1 MAAHKSRQWRRSRW
15 RGVEALRHDRRMPP
29 TSSLH
34 TIGQEILALLLA
46 ATCAGCGRPETL
58 LCAPCRSGLRP
69 EPFEV
74 STPEGLR
81 VVAALSFDDVAGRCI
96 RALKDE
102 GQTLLARPLGAA
114 LREALHAVLRGEGGD
129 QVGVAPIPTSTSAFR
144 RRGFRVPEGLIR
156 RAGFVPHRM
165 LAVRRRALDQ
175 RGLDAARRA
184 ENVRGS
190 MRARVTGRGE
200 SVVLV
205 DDVVTT
211 GATLDEAARVLR
223 DAGFRVVAAVAL
235 AATPRH
241 SERNAN
247 ASGTRRK

>member
-1 MAAHKSRQWRRSRW
+1 MSS
-15 RGVEALRHDRRMPP
+15 
-29 TSSLH
+29 TSSLV

-46 ATCAGCGRPETL
+46 ATCAGCGRPETV
-58 LCAPCRSGLRP
+58 LCASCRGRLRP
-69 EPFEV
+69 EPVEA
-74 STPEGLR
+74 STPAGLR
-81 VVAALSFDDVAGRCI
+81 VVAAMSFDDVAGRCI

-114 LREALHAVLRGEGGD
+114 LREALSVALGGED
-129 QVGVAPIPTSTSAFR
+129 DDPVRVVPIPTSTSAFR
-144 RRGFRVPEGLIR
+144 RRGFRVPEILIR
-156 RAGFVPHRM
+156 RAGFIPQRM
-165 LAVRRRALDQ
+165 LVVRRRGLDQ

-184 ENVRGS
+184 ANVRGT
-190 MRARVTGRGE
+190 MRTRFIGRGE
-200 SVVLV
+200 PVVLV

-211 GATLDEAARVLR
+211 GATFDEAARVLR
-223 DAGFRVVAAVAL
+223 DAGFRVIAAVAL

>member
-1 MAAHKSRQWRRSRW
+1 MRR
-15 RGVEALRHDRRMPP
+15 RGVEALRHDRRMPS
-29 TSSLH
+29 TSSLV

-46 ATCAGCGRPETL
+46 ATCAGCGRPETV
-58 LCAPCRSGLRP
+58 LCASCRSRLRQ
-69 EPFEV
+69 EPVEA
-74 STPEGLR
+74 STPAGLR
-81 VVAALSFDDVAGRCI
+81 VVAGMTFDDVAGRCI

-114 LREALHAVLRGEGGD
+114 LREALSVALRGED
-129 QVGVAPIPTSTSAFR
+129 DDPVHVIPIPTSTSAFR
-144 RRGFRVPEGLIR
+144 RRGFRVPEILIR
-156 RAGFVPHRM
+156 RAGFIPQRM
-165 LAVRRRALDQ
+165 LVVRRRRLDQ

-184 ENVRGS
+184 ANVRGT
-190 MRARVTGRGE
+190 MRTRFTGRDE
-200 SVVLV
+200 PVVLV

-211 GATLDEAARVLR
+211 GATFDEAAHVLR
-223 DAGFRVVAAVAL
+223 DAGFRVIAAVAL